1 MTKFLKSNSIIN
13 LEDNLPEV
21 LDVLPTATYALKMD
35 PTGKLY
41 LEQIEDFKMPD
52 RLFGSIAKT
61 AERVVKTYADRTGVT
76 GMLLT
81 GEKGSG
87 KTLLGKKVALD
98 LMANNDQPIIVVNI
112 PISGD
117 SFGIFLQKLGKPVT
131 LFFDEFEKTYA
142 REEYQNGLL
151 TILDGVYPIKMLAIL
166 TSNDQSKMISPLLDR
181 PGRVYYKIDYKGLE
195 YAFIMEYA
203 AEKLTNKDH
212 LAELGRL
219 ATMADL
225 NFDQLQ
231 ALIEEMNR
239 YDESVKE
246 AVQLLNI
253 SIGGGSRSLT
263 VLRMTDAE
271 GKSHPAD
278 SWNARTFYGDI
289 TSLGEDEDGDE
300 HEGIKFGY
308 LTALPEPITIGN
320 WRMALAKSLGDG
332 DSAYESWNTIRSLF
346 SSKLSYKDSN
356 DAMPGDPHTM
366 TFGAKTQI
374 EVNQQGHIT
383 LTNEAGESVVL
394 EKTVFSYT
402 KTF

>member
-1 MTKFLKSNSIIN
+1 MTKFLKSQSIIN
-13 LEDNLPEV
+13 LADNLPEV
-21 LDVLPTATYALKMD
+21 HDVLPTATYALKMD
-35 PTGKLY
+35 PTDKLY
-41 LEQIEDFKMPD
+41 LEQIEDFAMPQK
-52 RLFGSIAKT
+52 LFGSIEKT
-61 AERVVKTYADRTGVT
+61 AERVVTTYADRTGVT

-131 LFFDEFEKTYA
+131 LFFDEFEKTYG

-166 TSNDQSKMISPLLDR
+166 TSNDSSKMISPLLDR

-203 AEKLTNKDH
+203 AEKLINKDH
-212 LAELGRL
+212 LAELDRL

-239 YDESVKE
+239 YDESVRE
-246 AVQLLNI
+246 AIQLLNI
-253 SIGGGSRSLT
+253 SIGGGNRNMT
-263 VLRMTDAE
+263 VLKMTDAE
-271 GKSHPAD
+271 GKVVPSD
-278 SWNARTFYGDI
+278 TWGSKSFYGDI
-289 TSLGEDEDGDE
+289 TSVGGEDEDGDTNALT
-300 HEGIKFGY
+300 FGY
-308 LTALPEPITIGN
+308 MVPCDEPMTIHDYNRAARKDANLPDWSKVREVFT
-320 WRMALAKSLGDG
+320 RLSYRDG
-332 DSAYESWNTIRSLF
+332 DE
-346 SSKLSYKDSN
+346 KL
-356 DAMPGDPHTM
+356 PGFPHLIE
-366 TFGAKTQI
+366 FGAKTQI
-374 EVNQQGHIT
+374 EVNQSGHVT
-383 LTNEAGESVVL
+383 LTNAKGESVTL
-394 EKTVFSYT
+394 EKTTYSYT
-402 KTF
+402 KLF

>member
-1 MTKFLKSNSIIN
+1 MTKFLQSNSIIQ
-13 LEDNLPEV
+13 LEDNLPV
-21 LDVLPTATYALKMD
+21 VHDILPTSTYALKMD

-41 LEQIEDFKMPD
+41 LEKIENFSMPEK
-52 RLFGSIAKT
+52 LFGNIAKT
-61 AERVVKTYADRTGVT
+61 AEKVVRTYTDRTGVT

-98 LMANNDQPIIVVNI
+98 LMADQDQPIIVVNI

-131 LFFDEFEKTYA
+131 LFFDEFEKVYA

-151 TILDGVYPIKMLAIL
+151 TILDGVYPVKMLCIL
-166 TSNDQSKMISPLLDR
+166 TSNDQTKMINPLIDR

-203 AEKLTNKDH
+203 AEKLKNQKH

-253 SIGGGSRSLT
+253 SIGNGARSLGVVRLT
-263 VLRMTDAE
+263 SGGKVIPAE
-271 GKSHPAD
+271 TLGSK
-278 SWNARTFYGDI
+278 TFYGNI
-289 TSLGEDEDGDE
+289 TQLGAEDEDGDS
-300 HEGIKFGY
+300 HPIRFGY
-308 LTALPEPITIGN
+308 MTDWPDAPTIYEYQRATRKDDSLPDWQTVRDTFTTLT
-320 WRMALAKSLGDG
+320 
-332 DSAYESWNTIRSLF
+332 
-346 SSKLSYKDSN
+346 YKDGETKL
-356 DAMPGDPHTM
+356 PGRPNM
-366 TFGAKTQI
+366 VEFGPKTQI
-374 EVNQQGHIT
+374 EVNTAGQIL
-383 LTNEAGESVVL
+383 LTNEAGDTVLL
-394 EKTVFSYT
+394 EKQVVSYT
-402 KTF
+402 KYF

>member
-1 MTKFLKSNSIIN
+1 MTKFLRHNTIIN

-41 LEQIEDFKMPD
+41 LEQIENFSMPEK
-52 RLFGSIAKT
+52 LFGNIGKN
-61 AERVVKTYADRTGVT
+61 AERITTTYKDRTGVT
-76 GMLLT
+76 GLLLT

-87 KTLLGKKVALD
+87 KTLLGKKVALE
-98 LMANNDQPIIVVNI
+98 LMAKEDQPIIVVNI

-131 LFFDEFEKTYA
+131 LFFDEFEKTYG
-142 REEYQNGLL
+142 REDLQNGLL
-151 TILDGVYPIKMLAIL
+151 TILDGVYPIKMLAVL
-166 TSNDQSKMISPLLDR
+166 TSNDASKMISPLLDR

-203 AEKLTNKDH
+203 AEKLKNKEH

-239 YDESVKE
+239 YDESVRD

-253 SIGGGSRSLT
+253 TVGGGSRNLT
-263 VLRMTDAE
+263 ILKMTDTE
-271 GKSHPAD
+271 GKTIPQDNWASR
-278 SWNARTFYGDI
+278 SFYGDI
-289 TSLGEDEDGDE
+289 TSFSDDDGD
-300 HEGIKFGY
+300 GDDDAIRFGY
-308 LTALPEPITIGN
+308 MTDLPEPMSIIN
-320 WRMALAKSLGDG
+320 WRMAQKKEDDY
-332 DSAYESWNTIRSLF
+332 DSWSVIRSVF
-346 SSKLSYKDSN
+346 NKLSYKDNN
-356 DAMPGDPHTM
+356 DQMPGQPHLIE
-366 TFGAKTQI
+366 FRAKTQI
-374 EVNQQGHIT
+374 EVNQSGHIT
-383 LTNEAGESVVL
+383 LTNEKGQSVTM
-394 EKTVFSYT
+394 EKTSFSYH
-402 KTF
+402 KSF

>member
-1 MTKFLKSNSIIN
+1 MTKFLRDHTIIN
-13 LEDNLPEV
+13 LEDRLPEV
-21 LDVLPTATYALKMD
+21 LDELPVATYALKID
-35 PTGKLY
+35 VTGKLF
-41 LEQIEDFKMPD
+41 LEQIEDFKMPEK
-52 RLFGSIAKT
+52 LFGTVGNT
-61 AERVVKTYADRTGVT
+61 AERVLNTYKDRTGVT

-98 LMANNDQPIIVVNI
+98 LMAQGQPVIVVNI

-131 LFFDEFEKTYA
+131 LFFDEFEKTYG
-142 REEYQNGLL
+142 REEHQNGLL

-166 TSNDQSKMISPLLDR
+166 TSNDSSKMISPLLDR

-203 AEKLTNKDH
+203 AEKLRNKDH

-239 YDESVKE
+239 YDESVKD

-263 VLRMTDAE
+263 ILKMVDEAGQVIPSE
-271 GKSHPAD
+271 NWNSKS
-278 SWNARTFYGDI
+278 FYGDI
-289 TSLGEDEDGDE
+289 TAIGDGEDDDGDNN
-300 HEGIKFGY
+300 GLTFGFMTDWPEAPTIY
-308 LTALPEPITIGN
+308 EYRRRQASEPTLP
-320 WRMALAKSLGDG
+320 D
-332 DSAYESWNTIRSLF
+332 WNVVRNTF
-346 SSKLSYKDSN
+346 SSLTYKDGEYKL
-356 DAMPGDPHTM
+356 PGRPNLM
-366 TFGAKTQI
+366 QFGSKTQI

-383 LTNEAGESVVL
+383 LTNEKGGTVTM
-394 EKTVFSYT
+394 EKATYSNVKYF
-402 KTF
+402 

>member
-1 MTKFLKSNSIIN
+1 MTKFLKHNSIIN

-21 LDVLPTATYALKMD
+21 LDILPTATYALKMD

-41 LEQIEDFKMPD
+41 LEQIDNFTMPEKM
-52 RLFGSIAKT
+52 FGNIEKT
-61 AERVVKTYADRTGVT
+61 AERVVRTYADRKGVT

-98 LMANNDQPIIVVNI
+98 LMAANDQPIIVVNI
-112 PISGD
+112 PVSGD

-166 TSNDQSKMISPLLDR
+166 TSNDQSKMIAPLIDR
-181 PGRVYYKIDYKGLE
+181 PGRVYYKIDYRGLE

-203 AEKLTNKDH
+203 AEKLINQKH

-219 ATMADL
+219 ATMADM

-253 SIGGGSRSLT
+253 SVGSKDRTLSI
-263 VLRMTDAE
+263 LRMTSKGENVPTDQWAS
-271 GKSHPAD
+271 K
-278 SWNARTFYGDI
+278 TYYGDI
-289 TSLGEDEDGDE
+289 TSLGAEDEDGDPTPLR
-300 HEGIKFGY
+300 FGY
-308 LTALPEPITIGN
+308 MTELTGEPQTIYDYQRGVRNEDGTRTLPKVDWPTVRQVFTAL
-320 WRMALAKSLGDG
+320 
-332 DSAYESWNTIRSLF
+332 AYKAGEST
-346 SSKLSYKDSN
+346 
-356 DAMPGDPHTM
+356 MPGVPHVIE
-366 TFGAKTQI
+366 FGDRTSI
-374 EVNQQGHIT
+374 DVNSSGHIT
-383 LTNEAGESVVL
+383 LTNPDGDSVTL
-394 EKTVFSYT
+394 EKTVISYT
-402 KTF
+402 KYF